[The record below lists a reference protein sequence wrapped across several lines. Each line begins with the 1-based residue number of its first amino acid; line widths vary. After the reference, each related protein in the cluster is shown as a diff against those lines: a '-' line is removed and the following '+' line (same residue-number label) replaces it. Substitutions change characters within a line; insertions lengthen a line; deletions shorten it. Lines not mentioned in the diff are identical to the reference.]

1 MDLQTK
7 FLGQLFRNPF
17 VTASGILGVTA
28 DSMADVI
35 RHGAGGVTTKS
46 IHLHPRKGHKNPTVV
61 ELGTDI
67 GMINAVGLSGEGIDS
82 ANEEYSLF
90 KKENPNIPLIVNIFG
105 GTVEEFGE
113 VAKRASTG
121 VGDIIEVNISCPNV
135 ESEFGIPFSCDVSA
149 AQEVTQIVK
158 KNCPNKPIVLKL
170 SPNVPS
176 IGSIAKGVEEA
187 GADGICAINTVGPG
201 MIIDP
206 FVRAPVLANKVGGI
220 SGKAIKPL
228 ALKCVW
234 DIARAVNIPII
245 GTGGIETGLDAIEMI
260 MAGATLIGVGT
271 GVYSRG
277 IDVFAK
283 MEKEM
288 KAFMKS
294 ERINDLDEIR
304 AIV

>member
-1 MDLQTK
+1 MDLQTQ
-7 FLGQLFRNPF
+7 FLGQSFRNPF
-17 VTASGILGVTA
+17 VTASGVLGVTA
-28 DSMADVI
+28 DSMIDVV

-61 ELGTDI
+61 ELGVDV
-67 GMINAVGLSGEGIDS
+67 GMINAVGLSGEGINS

-90 KKENPNIPLIVNIFG
+90 KEKSPKTPLIVNIFG

-113 VAKRASTG
+113 VAKKASVG

-158 KNCPNKPIVLKL
+158 KYCPNKPIVLKL

-176 IGSIAKGVEEA
+176 IGSIARGVEEA
-187 GADGICAINTVGPG
+187 GADGICAINTLGPG

-206 FVRAPVLANKVGGI
+206 FVRAPVLANKVGGV

-234 DIARAVNIPII
+234 DISRAVSIPII
-245 GTGGIETGLDAIEMI
+245 GTGGMETGLDAIEMI
-260 MAGATLIGVGT
+260 MAGATLVGVGT

-288 KAFMKS
+288 QAFMES
-294 ERINDLDEIR
+294 EGINNLDEIR
-304 AIV
+304 AII